1 MEELY
6 KVVDFTQPKLITICG
21 YVSSGKTT
29 LAMNIANDYA
39 NKYIGVLVIS
49 YEEPKKYLYEDY
61 YLSKNNLYI
70 DEPLVPQLTL
80 EDIEEICINMKE
92 KVKLIVIQSFDRIA
106 NHKLNDRPYLLKKL
120 IKELNIPI
128 IVTKYPMFGP
138 NSSKPIVF
146 VNEIEPQSLVESS
159 DVLITLNKQY
169 FGQVFRDR
177 DIKNMELKIY
187 SKDNVEIVNVKP
199 KIKLLDLRYRGEYM
213 NEIFYDKK
221 KFFVELCD
229 KIKLGEKNLI
239 TIGESSKIGKT
250 TLVLDF
256 VAFMAINKKIPV
268 LMFSSEISKEVI
280 SKRIICSESKIKY
293 EKMHFRTLDT
303 EDRRKID
310 ETAKRLSS
318 LPLWIDDKPSISIDY
333 IIKESKNIK
342 YKEEYKKKYGENIGL
357 IIIDEIQLL
366 DYDEDKKEEIPYL
379 LKKLSKELEVPV
391 IVTSQL
397 SEDVEKRKDKIPI
410 LEDFNYKSLVEN
422 SDVVMFLDGENIYS
436 NLNLT
441 ISKNENGTLETIE
454 L

>member
-1 MEELY
+1 
-6 KVVDFTQPKLITICG
+6 
-21 YVSSGKTT
+21 
-29 LAMNIANDYA
+29 
-39 NKYIGVLVIS
+39 
-49 YEEPKKYLYEDY
+49 
-61 YLSKNNLYI
+61 
-70 DEPLVPQLTL
+70 
-80 EDIEEICINMKE
+80 MKE

>member
-1 MEELY
+1 
-6 KVVDFTQPKLITICG
+6 
-21 YVSSGKTT
+21 
-29 LAMNIANDYA
+29 
-39 NKYIGVLVIS
+39 
-49 YEEPKKYLYEDY
+49 
-61 YLSKNNLYI
+61 
-70 DEPLVPQLTL
+70 
-80 EDIEEICINMKE
+80 MKE

-256 VAFMAINKKIPV
+256 VAFMAINKKVPV

-333 IIKESKNIK
+333 IIKESKKMK
-342 YKEEYKKKYGENIGL
+342 YKEDIGL

-379 LKKLSKELEVPV
+379 LKKLAEELEVPV

-397 SEDVEKRKDKIPI
+397 SCNFGKTKDRIPT
-410 LEDFNYKSLVEN
+410 LEDLNYKSLVEN
-422 SDVVMFLDGENIYS
+422 SDVVMLLNSDSKSDTF
-436 NLNLT
+436 NLT
-441 ISKNENGTLETIE
+441 INKNENGTLGTIE